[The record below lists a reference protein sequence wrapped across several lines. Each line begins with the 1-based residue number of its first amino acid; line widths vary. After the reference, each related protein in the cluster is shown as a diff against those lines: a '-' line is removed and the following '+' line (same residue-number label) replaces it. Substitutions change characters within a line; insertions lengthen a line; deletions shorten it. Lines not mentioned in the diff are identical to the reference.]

1 MIETCFIFA
10 SKAEKTSDSII
21 KKYIPDSIENYD
33 IHFLCSD
40 NKEKILNL
48 LVYLGVLYR
57 VYANFDPIPDQK
69 GKILLKF

>member
-21 KKYIPDSIENYD
+21 KKYIPNSIENYD

-40 NKEKILNL
+40 N
-48 LVYLGVLYR
+48 
-57 VYANFDPIPDQK
+57 
-69 GKILLKF
+69 